1 MPHKRCKRS
10 YFTRFQFSL
19 IYEYNTWILMAPKN
33 PAEFDQLFNKN
44 IPHILEKIFLSLDYK
59 SFKRCHEVCKAWR
72 EIVEN
77 ESFRR
82 RSKALYHDEMVDDL
96 FNATMAANP
105 KDISWLLFIGAAL
118 YYNASLPIY
127 IIICLSVL

>member
-1 MPHKRCKRS
+1 
-10 YFTRFQFSL
+10 
-19 IYEYNTWILMAPKN
+19 MAPKN

-82 RSKALYHDEMVDDL
+82 RSKALYHDEMVDDP
-96 FNATMAANP
+96 APSMP
-105 KDISWLLFIGAAL
+105 PW
-118 YYNASLPIY
+118 LPIPRTY
-127 IIICLSVL
+127 PGYYS

>member
-1 MPHKRCKRS
+1 
-10 YFTRFQFSL
+10 
-19 IYEYNTWILMAPKN
+19 MAPKN
-33 PAEFDQLFNKN
+33 PDEFVKLFNKN

-59 SFKRCHEVCKAWR
+59 SFKRCYEVCKAWR
-72 EIVEN
+72 EIVGN

-105 KDISWLLFIGAAL
+105 KDISWLLFMGININTTKEFLGLNTTPLIVAVSTRNNDVVKVFL
-118 YYNASLPIY
+118 NA
-127 IIICLSVL
+127 